1 MEQTK
6 RKQIHEITAI
16 KGICALIIAFLY
28 HPLTVGFTNNGRLP
42 FDNIRFISFFQQNG
56 GIMVELFIMLSGF
69 LSWTAYSDKIS
80 RSAAS
85 GDDMYSSFLAFLKR
99 RLIRIFP
106 LMWFTLLMTVI
117 MQVIHLKLTGVFF
130 VVPNNSSSEL
140 LYNLMGLQLFWSSPS
155 WNAPAWTLNK
165 LLICW
170 VLFFFIVWKSK
181 GNKSKAFT
189 LNCAMIIIGL
199 ALVVKH
205 INYDVIPLIDFASGR
220 AYLSFFIGCNLSM
233 ISRKLTSKRL
243 GVICLVLLIINCL
256 FILIRLICG
265 AESFSYEP
273 YYVSFPII
281 VFPLII
287 LGSSLIKPVSAAL
300 KPGFFQF
307 LGKISFSVYLC
318 NFPLEILISL
328 INEKAGLKLD
338 YSSPSFFF
346 INAAVQLLAAIIVW
360 WLVENKLT
368 GLLKKEA
375 A

>member
-6 RKQIHEITAI
+6 RKQIHEINAI

-42 FDNIRFISFFQQNG
+42 FDNIGFISFFQQNG

-69 LSWTAYSDKIS
+69 LSWTAYSDKLS
-80 RSAAS
+80 NASSS
-85 GDDMYSSFLAFLKR
+85 GDDMYTSFLAFLKR

-106 LMWFTLLMTVI
+106 LMWITLLMTVI
-117 MQVIHLKLTGVFF
+117 MQVIHLKLTGVYF

-170 VLFFFIVWKSK
+170 ILFFFIVWRSK

-189 LNCAMIIIGL
+189 LNSAMIIIGL

-205 INYDVIPLIDFASGR
+205 INHDVIPLIDFASGR
-220 AYLSFFIGCNLSM
+220 AYLSFFIGCNLSL
-233 ISRKLTSKRL
+233 ISRELSAKKLKL
-243 GVICLVLLIINCL
+243 ICLILLIINCL
-256 FILIRLICG
+256 FISMNLICG
-265 AESFSYEP
+265 ADSFSYEP
-273 YYVSFPII
+273 YFVSFPII

-287 LGSSLIKPVSAAL
+287 LGSTLIKPVSAAL
-300 KPGFFQF
+300 KPGVFQF

-328 INEKAGLKLD
+328 INERAGLGLD

-368 GLLKKEA
+368 GLLKKETA
-375 A
+375 